1 MGGRERGPADG
12 LRPQRLRGPQRTSRG
27 TGPGGPGGGGWS
39 DLTDRKRYFAFA
51 YLSLGGNLDLVALTA
66 ALCPGPTK
74 TRVARW
80 VALPLLLAT
89 CAGLVWYA
97 RRSQT
102 YLFLLMGAV
111 FGYIGVTY
119 LLFEALDSELGLI
132 LGTLYFPLS
141 AISLV
146 LLLINV
152 KRALNISPKS

>member
-1 MGGRERGPADG
+1 M
-12 LRPQRLRGPQRTSRG
+12 
-27 TGPGGPGGGGWS
+27 
-39 DLTDRKRYFAFA
+39 
-51 YLSLGGNLDLVALTA
+51 
-66 ALCPGPTK
+66 
-74 TRVARW
+74 
-80 VALPLLLAT
+80 LAT